1 MTVLATSPSLADVR
15 GEFPALQ
22 RRGRDGSPVI
32 YADAPGG
39 TQVPKRVVEAMVDYL
54 VAHNS
59 NIEGEFDA
67 TVETDDVIARARL
80 AAAAFVGAAE
90 DEIIF
95 GGNMTS
101 LNFNL
106 IRALGRR
113 LNPGDEIIVTQL
125 DHEANVSPWLLLAED
140 RDLTVRFI
148 GVTDDLDIDLEQ
160 LQGALSP
167 RTKVVAHTLSS
178 NAVGTVPPA
187 AVIADM
193 AHDVGATVWV
203 DAVAFAPHR
212 RIDVAQLGCDVLLC
226 SPYKFF
232 GPHAGLAWIRR
243 SFAEEL
249 VPERVRPAS
258 MYPVGHRFET
268 GTLSHEA
275 IAGVTAA
282 IDYLASLGAG
292 SDLAHQL
299 DDAYSLIAR
308 HESGLSER
316 FLAGIEAL
324 PQVTL
329 HGTQD
334 VDRRVCTFGLSID
347 GVDPAAAARWLNDR
361 SIYSW
366 NGNFYAQGVMEHL
379 QLPMEEGI
387 LRIGFVHYA
396 TTEEVDR
403 VLDAIAELGE
413 VSQ

>member
-67 TVETDDVIARARL
+67 TVETDDVIAQARL

-90 DEIIF
+90 
-95 GGNMTS
+95 
-101 LNFNL
+101 
-106 IRALGRR
+106 
-113 LNPGDEIIVTQL
+113 DEIIVTQL

-347 GVDPAAAARWLNDR
+347 GVDPAAAEPSSAATSDETAGDVTGE
-361 SIYSW
+361 SAAPQETA
-366 NGNFYAQGVMEHL
+366 AQ
-379 QLPMEEGI
+379 
-387 LRIGFVHYA
+387 A
-396 TTEEVDR
+396 
-403 VLDAIAELGE
+403 
-413 VSQ
+413 

>member
-1 MTVLATSPSLADVR
+1 MTVLATSPILADVR

-22 RRGRDGSPVI
+22 RRGRDGSLVI

-39 TQVPKRVVEAMVDYL
+39 TQVPQRVVDAMVDYL

-67 TVETDDVIARARL
+67 TVETDDVIAQARL

-148 GVTDDLDIDLEQ
+148 GATEDLDIDLEQ

-187 AVIADM
+187 SVIADM

-212 RIDVAQLGCDVLLC
+212 RINVAQLGCDVLLC

-249 VPERVRPAS
+249 APERVRPAS

-282 IDYLASLGAG
+282 IDYLASLGVG

-299 DDAYSLIAR
+299 DDAFSLIAR

-361 SIYSW
+361 SIFSW

>member
-1 MTVLATSPSLADVR
+1 
-15 GEFPALQ
+15 
-22 RRGRDGSPVI
+22 
-32 YADAPGG
+32 
-39 TQVPKRVVEAMVDYL
+39 MVDYL

-67 TVETDDVIARARL
+67 TVETDDVIAQARL

>member
-1 MTVLATSPSLADVR
+1 MTVLATSPSLTDVR

-67 TVETDDVIARARL
+67 TVETDDVIAQARL

-90 DEIIF
+90 DEIVF

>member
-1 MTVLATSPSLADVR
+1 
-15 GEFPALQ
+15 
-22 RRGRDGSPVI
+22 
-32 YADAPGG
+32 
-39 TQVPKRVVEAMVDYL
+39 
-54 VAHNS
+54 
-59 NIEGEFDA
+59 
-67 TVETDDVIARARL
+67 
-80 AAAAFVGAAE
+80 
-90 DEIIF
+90 
-95 GGNMTS
+95 
-101 LNFNL
+101 
-106 IRALGRR
+106 
-113 LNPGDEIIVTQL
+113 
-125 DHEANVSPWLLLAED
+125 
-140 RDLTVRFI
+140 
-148 GVTDDLDIDLEQ
+148 
-160 LQGALSP
+160 
-167 RTKVVAHTLSS
+167 
-178 NAVGTVPPA
+178 
-187 AVIADM
+187 
-193 AHDVGATVWV
+193 
-203 DAVAFAPHR
+203 
-212 RIDVAQLGCDVLLC
+212 VLLC

-249 VPERVRPAS
+249 APERVRPAS

-282 IDYLASLGAG
+282 IDYLASLGVG

-299 DDAYSLIAR
+299 DDAFSLIAR

-347 GVDPAAAARWLNDR
+347 GVDPAAAARFLNDR
-361 SIYSW
+361 SIFSW

>member
-1 MTVLATSPSLADVR
+1 MTVLATSPSLTDVR
-15 GEFPALQ
+15 GEFPALR

-67 TVETDDVIARARL
+67 TVETDDVIAQARL

-90 DEIIF
+90 DEIVF